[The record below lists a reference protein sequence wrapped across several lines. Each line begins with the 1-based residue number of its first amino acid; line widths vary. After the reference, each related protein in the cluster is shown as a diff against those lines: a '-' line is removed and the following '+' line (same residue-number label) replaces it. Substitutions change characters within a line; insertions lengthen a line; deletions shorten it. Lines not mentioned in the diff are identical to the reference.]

1 METEEII
8 GELLIGL
15 FLLFIAYQV
24 GIKGDITLL
33 HSYHYTNLD
42 PKDKKKFT
50 QKMGISVASAGTGV
64 FVMPPLNLITD
75 SELGYYIGAALVFLS
90 VFLSI
95 FFIIKYNGVLI
106 SFRRK

>member
-42 PKDKKKFT
+42 PKNKKKFT
-50 QKMGISVASAGTGV
+50 Q
-64 FVMPPLNLITD
+64 
-75 SELGYYIGAALVFLS
+75 
-90 VFLSI
+90 
-95 FFIIKYNGVLI
+95 
-106 SFRRK
+106 